1 LKIARGSLM
10 ELQTRLLLAKAL
22 VFIQIPQS
30 LNELQMETD
39 RVLRDDLQPGEIA
52 R

>member
-1 LKIARGSLM
+1 M
-10 ELQTRLLLAKAL
+10 ELQTQLLLAEAL

-39 RVLRDDLQPGEIA
+39 RVLPGLICSLEKLPA
-52 R
+52 